1 MSELESGGVPAAV
14 ANTPNVPTRRPFG
27 WVTRPD
33 VGVLVFV
40 FVALATL
47 FPYFPE
53 IRSANELSRLYLA
66 IAMVDEGTV
75 SIDTELRR
83 FGDISDK
90 SVREGR
96 YYSDKAPGVAFVAL
110 PFVWLHHTLASEPT
124 LETDVRIARLVVSTF
139 STMAVLFALMSLMAA
154 HGIDPRI
161 RRALALAYGLGSLAT
176 TYGILLFGHQ
186 ISAAMLFLA
195 FMSARK
201 VDEASKRGAIL
212 RSLAVGL
219 CLALAIAIEYP
230 NVLLCLPIGI
240 FFLARVRKQPLQLL
254 WMVCG
259 ALPIALVL
267 GVYHKAAFGSP
278 FATGY
283 SFLANSFSAVHAQ
296 GVMGISTPTLAHAY
310 LSFLSPAK
318 GLYYYSPFL
327 LLAIPGLYLVREKGA
342 EGWTSIA
349 LVVLSALIVCSMVYP
364 NGGWTVSQ
372 RHLTPSVP
380 FMILPLALVLERW
393 KAMRPMFA
401 VLAVIAVVVT
411 YISTAIW
418 PHYMEELT
426 NPFFDLGLPMLEGG
440 WIPPS
445 MWNAV
450 RVPTV
455 LFVLVVVVASVVL
468 FVRAALPAR
477 PSLVRWA
484 LVLGVPACATA
495 WLTLASKLDRA
506 PDARRAKDYV
516 AGVYVQDTTIRTMTP
531 VTRIP

>member
-1 MSELESGGVPAAV
+1 M
-14 ANTPNVPTRRPFG
+14 TRA
-27 WVTRPD
+27 D
-33 VGVLVFV
+33 IGVLVFV

-75 SIDTELRR
+75 SIDAELRR

-110 PFVWLHHTLASEPT
+110 PFVWLHHKLATEPT
-124 LETDVRIARLVVSTF
+124 LETDVRIARLAVSTL
-139 STMAVLFALMSLMAA
+139 STIAVLFALMSLMAA
-154 HGIDPRI
+154 HGIDPRV

-195 FMSARK
+195 FMSART
-201 VDEASKRGAIL
+201 VDVTSKRGAML

-230 NVLLCLPIGI
+230 NVLLCLPIGL

-254 WMVCG
+254 WMVVG
-259 ALPIALVL
+259 ALPIALAL
-267 GVYHKAAFGSP
+267 GLYHKAAFGSP

-296 GVMGISTPTLAHAY
+296 GVMGISTPTLPHAY
-310 LSFLSPAK
+310 LSFFSPAK

-327 LLAIPGLYLVREKGA
+327 LLALPGLYLVRAKGA

-349 LVVLSALIVCSMVYP
+349 LVMLSAVIVCSMVYP

-380 FMILPLALVLERW
+380 FMILPLALVLDRYRASW
-393 KAMRPMFA
+393 PAFA
-401 VLAVIAVVVT
+401 VLAVVAVTIT
-411 YISTAIW
+411 YVSTAVW

-426 NPFFDLGLPMLEGG
+426 NPFFDLGLPLVERG
-440 WIPPS
+440 WFPPS
-445 MWNAV
+445 TWNAV
-450 RVPTV
+450 GVRTAGFVGGV
-455 LFVLVVVVASVVL
+455 LSLCIGAFGELAMGDRKSGWPRWILFASVAPLAVFWL
-468 FVRAALPAR
+468 F
-477 PSLVRWA
+477 LVGK
-484 LVLGVPACATA
+484 V
-495 WLTLASKLDRA
+495 DRA
-506 PDARRAKDYV
+506 PDVGRAKAYV
-516 AGVYVQDTTIRTMTP
+516 SHVYVRDFP
-531 VTRIP
+531 SADPNADPL